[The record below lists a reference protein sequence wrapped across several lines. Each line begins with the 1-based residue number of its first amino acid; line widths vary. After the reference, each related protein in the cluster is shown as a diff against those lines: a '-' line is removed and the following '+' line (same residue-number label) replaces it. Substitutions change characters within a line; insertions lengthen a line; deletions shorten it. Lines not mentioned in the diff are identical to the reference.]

1 MSETG
6 LRGAD
11 SEPGTVNRE
20 TAFAPGI
27 PSRVV
32 EFALG
37 DQLYALPLPAV
48 ERIVRMVSITPLPQ
62 APAIVLG
69 VINVR
74 GRVMPVLNLRRRFRL
89 PERDLVLTD
98 LLVIGRTATRPVA
111 LVVDEVAGVREY
123 SSQQAV
129 AACDI
134 VPGIEHAEGVAKLTD
149 GLVLIHNLDKFLSLE
164 EEAAIDQALEGA

>member
-11 SEPGTVNRE
+11 SEPDGVNQD
-20 TAFAPGI
+20 TALAPGI
-27 PSRVV
+27 PSQVV
-32 EFALG
+32 VFALG
-37 DQLYALPLPAV
+37 DQLYALPLTAV
-48 ERIVRMVSITPLPQ
+48 ERVVRMVAITPLPQ

-74 GRVMPVLNLRRRFRL
+74 GQVMPVLNLRRRFRL

-98 LLVIGRTATRPVA
+98 QLIISHTVARTVV

-123 SSQQAV
+123 SAQQV
-129 AACDI
+129 IAACDI
-134 VPGIEHAEGVAKLTD
+134 VPGIEYTEGVVKLDD

-164 EEAAIDQALEGA
+164 EEAAIDQALEGV